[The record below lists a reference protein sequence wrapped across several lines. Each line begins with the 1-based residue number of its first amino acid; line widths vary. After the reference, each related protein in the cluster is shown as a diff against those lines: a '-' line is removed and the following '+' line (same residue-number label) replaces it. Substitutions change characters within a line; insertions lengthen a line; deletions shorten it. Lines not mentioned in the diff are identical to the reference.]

1 MWVGRC
7 FDKYIVIGYTNNV
20 FTIINRETKEFVALL
35 NGLNYNEKIL
45 QEIVDKKC
53 ECQEIWNE

>member
-53 ECQEIWNE
+53 EC